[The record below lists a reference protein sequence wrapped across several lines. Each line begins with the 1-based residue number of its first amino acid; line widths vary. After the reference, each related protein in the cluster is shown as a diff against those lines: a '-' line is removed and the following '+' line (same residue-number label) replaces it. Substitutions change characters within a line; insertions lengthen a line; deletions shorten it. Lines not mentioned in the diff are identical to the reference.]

1 MIGASHGKQLVLSGA
16 NRIGL
21 LSDLSRL
28 LSDKGIGVLAIQGD
42 IASGVCEIRLVTDDN
57 LRSQEALAEHGHSV
71 REEDVIL
78 LELTHKPGMLKLAA
92 ESLANEQIDI
102 HRLYATALDDQQK
115 CLVVMRT
122 SNDGHALP
130 TLKKIKFT

>member
-1 MIGASHGKQLVLSGA
+1 MIGATHGKQLVLSGE

-28 LSDKGIGVLAIQGD
+28 LSEKGIGILAIHGD
-42 IASGVCEIRLVTDDN
+42 VARGDCEIRLVTDDN
-57 LRSQEALAEHGHSV
+57 LRSQEALEEHGHAV

-78 LELTHKPGMLKLAA
+78 LELTHKPGMLKRAA
-92 ESLANEQIDI
+92 ESLANEKIDI
-102 HRLYATALDDQQK
+102 HHLYATALDDQQK
-115 CLVVMRT
+115 CLAVMRT
-122 SNDGHALP
+122 SNDEHALP